1 MSLSR
6 RRYLPD
12 LNCLIA
18 LADPDH
24 PHYGTAKQWFVQDG
38 SKGWGVCPLT
48 EAGFVRVTTN
58 PSYGRRAR
66 TVSQATA
73 ILAGFTRSP
82 GYFYWPIERP
92 WAVLT
97 APFVDRIFGHQQ
109 VTDAYLL
116 GLAVQQRGVL
126 ITFDRGL
133 KYLAGVEYDKHVL
146 LLE

>member
-1 MSLSR
+1 VSWSKAGFL
-6 RRYLPD
+6 LD

-24 PHYGTAKQWFVQDG
+24 RHYETTKRWFVETG
-38 SKGWGVCPLT
+38 NKGWSVCPLT

-58 PSYGRRAR
+58 PSYGATVR

-73 ILAGFTRSP
+73 VLAGFARSP
-82 GYFYWPIERP
+82 GYRFWPVDKP
-92 WAVLT
+92 WAALT
-97 APFVDRIFGHQQ
+97 APFAARIFGHQQ

-126 ITFDRGL
+126 VTFDKGIQ
-133 KYLAGVEYDKHVL
+133 YLAGPEFRKHVL